1 MFENID
7 SHKRTLAKTISWRV
21 IGTVDTFL
29 VAWFLTGDLSMGAGI
44 GAVGIFTKS
53 ALYYFHERLWQNHD
67 KQT

>member
-1 MFENID
+1 MFGDIG

-29 VAWFLTGDLSMGAGI
+29 VAWLLTGDISMGAGI
-44 GAVGIFTKS
+44 GVVGIFTKS

-67 KQT
+67 GQT